1 MEISIREFF
10 YLFFKLLGQL
20 FEVKNGLSEKKTKVG
35 KSVGLNLGTLDN
47 HIKKKK
53 RKKRTEDLKCLVSSP
68 RWRSNL

>member
-53 RKKRTEDLKCLVSSP
+53 KRKERKT
-68 RWRSNL
+68 